1 MSTQKA
7 APPPYAV
14 SIEDEPEADGAVRFT
29 FVPRNLRRLPV
40 GAAPSAVPEYVL
52 SVQGGGDEP
61 IFTWLQPP
69 QKESTRRD
77 LEEIA
82 RARAE
87 ERAAWIQRV
96 SDLVQTIE
104 KWAKDFGWSTKQIE
118 RKIEDARLGTHKA
131 AGLVMQEDAVR
142 VLLEPISATAPGA
155 DGLVDL
161 YLMPGYDDIASLYHD
176 QRGWHAHY
184 VFPTQQAAGNL
195 REGETRTLTRETL
208 GAILDE
214 MKKNAE

>member
-1 MSTQKA
+1 MSKQKT
-7 APPPYAV
+7 APAPFTV
-14 SIEDEPEADGAVRFT
+14 SVEDEPDTDGAVRFT
-29 FVPRNLRRLPV
+29 FVFGNPRSPRPASV
-40 GAAPSAVPEYVL
+40 APSAVPEYIV
-52 SVQGGGDEP
+52 SVQMIAEEP

-69 QKESTRRD
+69 QKEAMRGG

-82 RARAE
+82 RARVV
-87 ERAAWIQRV
+87 ERTAWIQRV
-96 SDLVQTIE
+96 SDLVQTVE
-104 KWAKDFGWSTKQIE
+104 KWAKELGWSTKQIE
-118 RKIEDARLGTHKA
+118 RKIEDNRLGTHKA

-184 VFPTQQAAGNL
+184 VFPTQQAASF
-195 REGETRTLTRETL
+195 REGEARPLTREAL
-208 GAILDE
+208 SAILEE